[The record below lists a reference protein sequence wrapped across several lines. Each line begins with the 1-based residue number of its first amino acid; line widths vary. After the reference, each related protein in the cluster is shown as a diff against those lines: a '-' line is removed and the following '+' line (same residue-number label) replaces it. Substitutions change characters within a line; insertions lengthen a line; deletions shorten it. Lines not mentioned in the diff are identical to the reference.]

1 VAEHT
6 QDTRL
11 TDVMELLIESGFDG
25 VGDALRI
32 LLNAAMLLERERYLG
47 AAPYQRTDE
56 RRGHANGFKPKTVS
70 TRVGQLELQV
80 PQVREGGFYPSA
92 LERGSRSERALKL
105 SLAEMYVQGVSTRK
119 VAAITEQLCGF
130 EVSSAQVSRAT
141 VELDTVLAEWRQ
153 RPLGE
158 FAYVQV
164 DARYEHV
171 REGGIVV
178 DQAVLW
184 GIGIDTKGRRHVLG
198 VSVERSEAEV
208 HWRGFLSGLVARGL
222 RGVRL
227 ITSDDH
233 AGLEAARKAVFPSV
247 PWQRCQF
254 HLQQNATQYVPRLEQ
269 RAEVA
274 SELRAIFNAPS
285 REEAERLLKITAARH
300 VLDAPK
306 LSEWMEVAVPQ
317 GLVVFSV
324 PEEHRKKLR
333 TTNLCERINRELK
346 RRTRVVSVFPNARS
360 CERLVTA
367 VLIEISEDWE
377 TSSRYLTMPEVQRT
391 SGCVSTPIDSS
402 EPKRGSGQ
410 ARRARHERVAA
421 KRA

>member
-1 VAEHT
+1 MAEHF

-11 TDVMELLIESGFDG
+11 TEVMELLTQSGLDG
-25 VGDALRI
+25 LADALRVLI
-32 LLNAAMLLERERYLG
+32 NAAMLFERERYLG
-47 AAPYQRTDE
+47 ASPYERTTE
-56 RRGHANGFKPKTVS
+56 RRGHANGFKPKTLS
-70 TRVGQLELQV
+70 TRVGQLELQI

-92 LERGSRSERALKL
+92 LERGTRSERALKL
-105 SLAEMYVQGVSTRK
+105 ALAEMYVQGVSTRK

-130 EVSSAQVSRAT
+130 EVSSSQVSRAT
-141 VELDTVLAEWRQ
+141 ADLDEVFEQWRR

-158 FAYVQV
+158 FAYVQL
-164 DARYEHV
+164 DARYEKV

-184 GIGIDTKGRRHVLG
+184 GVGIDAEGKRHVLG

-208 HWRGFLSGLVARGL
+208 HWRTFLTSLVSRGL

-233 AGLEAARKAVFPSV
+233 AGLGAARKAVFPSV

-254 HLQQNATQYVPRLEQ
+254 HLQQNAAQYVPRLEL

-274 SELRAIFNAPS
+274 RDLRAIFNAPS
-285 REEAERLLKITAARH
+285 LEEAERLLKMAAARYEKA
-300 VLDAPK
+300 APS
-306 LSEWMEVAVPQ
+306 LAQWMEEALPQ
-317 GLVVFSV
+317 GLVVFAF
-324 PEEHRKKLR
+324 PEAHRKKLR
-333 TTNLCERINRELK
+333 TSNLCERVNRELK

-360 CERLVTA
+360 CQRLVTA
-367 VLIEISEDWE
+367 VLMEISEDWE
-377 TSSRYLTMPEVQRT
+377 TGMRYLTMPDADQA
-391 SGCVSTPIDSS
+391 SGCVSTPVHSS

-410 ARRARHERVAA
+410 ERAKRAA

>member
-1 VAEHT
+1 MAEHP

-11 TDVMELLIESGFDG
+11 ADVMELLAQSGLDG
-25 VGDALRI
+25 LSDALRI

-47 AAPYQRTDE
+47 AAAYERTPE
-56 RRGHANGFKPKTVS
+56 RRGYANGFKPKTLA

-105 SLAEMYVQGVSTRK
+105 ALAEMYVQGVSTRK

-141 VELDTVLAEWRQ
+141 SQLDEVFDEWRR
-153 RPLGE
+153 RPLCE
-158 FAYVQV
+158 FAYLQL
-164 DARYEHV
+164 DARYEKV
-171 REGGIVV
+171 REGGIVI
-178 DQAVLW
+178 DEAVLW
-184 GIGIDTKGRRHVLG
+184 AVGIDTDGRRQVLG
-198 VSVERSEAEV
+198 VSVARSEAEV
-208 HWRGFLSGLVARGL
+208 HWRTFLSGMVSRGL

-227 ITSDDH
+227 ITCDDH

-254 HLQQNATQYVPRLEQ
+254 HLQSNASQYVPRVEQ
-269 RAEVA
+269 RADVA
-274 SELRAIFNAPS
+274 REIRAIFNAPS
-285 REEAERLLKITAARH
+285 REEADRLLRLTVERH
-300 VLDAPK
+300 LEDAPS
-306 LSEWMEVAVPQ
+306 LAEWMEEAVPQ
-317 GLVVFSV
+317 GLVVFAY
-324 PEEHRKKLR
+324 PEDHRKKLR
-333 TTNLCERINRELK
+333 TTNLCERVNRELK

-367 VLIEISEDWE
+367 VLMEISEDWE
-377 TSSRYLTMPEVQRT
+377 TGMRYLTMPEPSRARE
-391 SGCVSTPIDSS
+391 CVSTPINSS
-402 EPKRGSGQ
+402 EPKRGGGQ
-410 ARRARHERVAA
+410 ARRARDERVAA

>member
-1 VAEHT
+1 VAEHA

-11 TDVMELLIESGFDG
+11 TDVLELLTQSGLDG
-25 VGDALRI
+25 LSDALRV
-32 LLNAAMLLERERYLG
+32 LLNAAMLLERERFLG
-47 AAPYQRTDE
+47 AAAYERTPD
-56 RRGHANGFKPKTVS
+56 RRGSANGFKPKTLS
-70 TRVGQLELQV
+70 TRVGQLELQI
-80 PQVREGGFYPSA
+80 PQVREGGFYPSS

-105 SLAEMYVQGVSTRK
+105 ALAEMYVQGVSTRK

-130 EVSSAQVSRAT
+130 EVSSSQVSRAT
-141 VELDTVLAEWRQ
+141 AELDEVFEQWRS

-158 FAYVQV
+158 FAYLQV
-164 DARYEHV
+164 DARYEKV
-171 REGGIVV
+171 REGGVII
-178 DQAVLW
+178 DEAVLW
-184 GIGIDTKGRRHVLG
+184 GVGIDLEGRRQVLG
-198 VSVERSEAEV
+198 VSVARSEAEV
-208 HWRGFLSGLVARGL
+208 HWRGFLSRLVRRGL

-254 HLQQNATQYVPRLEQ
+254 HLQSNATHYVPRVEQ
-269 RAEVA
+269 RTEVA
-274 SELRAIFNAPS
+274 KELRAIFNAPS
-285 REEAERLLKITAARH
+285 REEADRLLRLTAERH
-300 VLDAPK
+300 AQDAPG
-306 LSEWMEVAVPQ
+306 LVEWMEEAVPQ
-317 GLVVFSV
+317 GLTVFAF

-333 TTNLCERINRELK
+333 TTNLCERANRELK

-367 VLIEISEDWE
+367 VLMEISEDWE
-377 TSSRYLTMPEVQRT
+377 TGMRYLTMPESTRA
-391 SGCVSTPIDSS
+391 GCVSTPIDSS